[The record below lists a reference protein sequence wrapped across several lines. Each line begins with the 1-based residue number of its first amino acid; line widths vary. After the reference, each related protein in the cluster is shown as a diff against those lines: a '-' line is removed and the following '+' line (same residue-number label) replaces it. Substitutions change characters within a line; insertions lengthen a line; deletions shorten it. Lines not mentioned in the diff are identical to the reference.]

1 MAKRSKGRASAG
13 ASARARRRARRS
25 TSTSTAT
32 VAEPAAVETEDVS
45 RTTAGGRASPVRERG
60 PRAREAKAAGGGL
73 LGADRDP
80 GGVGERPQ
88 APWHPVP
95 VAELLILIGLIAIV
109 VGAAKGEAG
118 LAIVFSGIAAVVIGT
133 LEFSVREHLSGY
145 RAHSSLIA
153 AVPTALLHGA
163 IAFGLSALG
172 APPASL
178 ILVPLALDVPI
189 FALLFKLL
197 RARFDDARRQRILSL
212 R

>member
-1 MAKRSKGRASAG
+1 MAKRNKGRASAG
-13 ASARARRRARRS
+13 TSARARRRRRRS
-25 TSTSTAT
+25 ATAPAPD
-32 VAEPAAVETEDVS
+32 VAEPVAVEEAAHAPS
-45 RTTAGGRASPVRERG
+45 GGRASPVRERG
-60 PRAREAKAAGGGL
+60 PRSREAKAPGGGL

-80 GGVGERPQ
+80 GGVGARPR

-95 VAELLILIGLIAIV
+95 VAELLILIGLIAVV

-118 LAIVFSGIAAVVIGT
+118 IAIVFSGIAAVLIGT

-153 AVPTALLHGA
+153 AVPTAILHGA
-163 IAFGLSALG
+163 VALGLSTLG
-172 APPASL
+172 APSATL
-178 ILVPLALDVPI
+178 ILVPVALDVPV

-197 RARFDDARRQRILSL
+197 RSRFADARRKRILSL

>member
-1 MAKRSKGRASAG
+1 M
-13 ASARARRRARRS
+13 
-25 TSTSTAT
+25 
-32 VAEPAAVETEDVS
+32 P
-45 RTTAGGRASPVRERG
+45 RTTGGGRASPVRERG
-60 PRAREAKAAGGGL
+60 PRAREAKAPGGGL

-109 VGAAKGEAG
+109 VGATKGEAG
-118 LAIVFSGIAAVVIGT
+118 LAIVFSGIAAVLIGT

-153 AVPTALLHGA
+153 AVPTALLHGV
-163 IAFGLSALG
+163 IAFGLSVLG
-172 APPASL
+172 APSATL
-178 ILVPLALDVPI
+178 ILVPLALDVPV
-189 FALLFKLL
+189 FAMLFKLL
-197 RARFDDARRQRILSL
+197 RARFEDARRQRILSL